1 MADGH
6 NRAMSTLSPN
16 QIIVLV
22 SPVFFL
28 LIAVEF
34 AVGLARKRNT
44 YRLDDAITSIGLGM
58 LSQVTGVFSQLLRL
72 GIYTVVYQ
80 LAALG
85 SDTSFWTSPVGWVLA
100 LLLYDFFYYWNHR
113 FGHEVAVFW
122 AAHVVHHQSQDY
134 NLSTALRQPSTYALL
149 GWVFYLPMALLGVP
163 PLVFVVVGLIDLLYQ
178 YWIHTEQIGRLGW
191 FDRVFASPSN
201 HRVHHAVN
209 DRYLDKNYGGILILW
224 DRLFGT
230 FTEEDPAEPCVYGT
244 RSPLNSW
251 DPLWA
256 NAEVYTALMR
266 ESWHTRRWP
275 DKLRVWFKPPGWRP
289 ADMQQRFPKPAFS
302 IDRVKTYA
310 PPMSRGVMGFAA
322 VQFSILLGGVSAFLW
337 FTDSWPLAHSLVWLV
352 VLTVNLWAVGAVMQG
367 RIGIGESLLIE
378 CASLAMA
385 TAAVGATGLHWF
397 FKPLTMVLALVV
409 VVLHWRQSLAAL
421 GTHVPEGL
429 PRALP
434 WLLAA
439 LAASLAGDALLMV
452 EGFFLPGLVAFLLAH
467 LAYIV
472 LFRQSVPWGA
482 NRWAW
487 PLLGTFALAAY
498 AMLWNGGLPE
508 AMRLP
513 VAVYVLAITTM
524 AGSALDRSASL
535 GTTSSHLVAVGALC
549 FMVSDLT
556 LAINRFIT
564 PLPHASAWV
573 LSSYYLA
580 QCLIVM
586 GMLRQQASDPSS
598 DMELA
603 PAR

>member
-1 MADGH
+1 
-6 NRAMSTLSPN
+6 MSPS

-22 SPVFFL
+22 SPVFLL

-34 AVGLARKRNT
+34 AVGVARGRNT
-44 YRLDDAITSIGLGM
+44 YRLNDAISSIGLGM
-58 LSQVTGVFSQLLRL
+58 LSQVSGVFGQLLRL
-72 GIYTVVYQ
+72 GIYTLVYQ
-80 LAALG
+80 AVNENPDGRA
-85 SDTSFWTSPVGWVLA
+85 FWTSPAGWLLA

-230 FTEEDPAEPCVYGT
+230 FTEEDPAEPCIYGT

-256 NAEVYTALMR
+256 NAEVYAGLAK
-266 ESWHTRRWP
+266 ESWHTRGWA
-275 DKLRVWFKPPGWRP
+275 DKLRVWLKPPGWRT
-289 ADMQQRFPKPAFS
+289 ADMQARFPRPAFD
-302 IDRVKTYA
+302 IDQVRVYA
-310 PPMSRGVMGFAA
+310 PAMSRPVQWFAG
-322 VQFSILLGGVSAFLW
+322 VQFALLLSAVSAFLW
-337 FTDSWPLAHSLVWLV
+337 FTDSWPLWQSGVWLV
-352 VLTVNLWAVGAVMQG
+352 ALTAGLWSVGAVMQG
-367 RIGIGESLLIE
+367 RITMGEALMIE
-378 CASLAMA
+378 CAGLAMA
-385 TAAVGATGLHWF
+385 TAAVGATDLHRL
-397 FKPLTMVLALVV
+397 FKPLTMVLALAVV
-409 VVLHWRQSLAAL
+409 IWHARRSITAL
-421 GTHVPEGL
+421 DTRVPTGL
-429 PRALP
+429 SRGLP

-439 LAASLAGDALLMV
+439 LAASLAGDAFLMF
-452 EGFFLPGLVAFLLAH
+452 ESFFLPGLVAFLLGH
-467 LAYIV
+467 IAYVV
-472 LFRQSVPWGA
+472 LFRQGIPWGSA
-482 NRWAW
+482 VRTWLA
-487 PLLGTFALAAY
+487 LGAFAVSAY
-498 AMLWNGGLPE
+498 ALLWNGGLPE

-524 AGSALDRSASL
+524 AGTALDRWATLGSAS
-535 GTTSSHLVAVGALC
+535 SRAVAVGALC
-549 FMVSDLT
+549 FLVSDLT

-564 PLPHASAWV
+564 PLPHASVWV
-573 LSSYYLA
+573 LSSYYAA
-580 QCLIVM
+580 QCLMVM
-586 GMLRQQASDPSS
+586 GLLRERSAIRQT
-598 DMELA
+598 
-603 PAR
+603 